1 MKINDW
7 EIGQSEVL
15 LQTPIYSLKVKREVG
30 KKIPKNFNAENIK
43 FKVGLYLHNKKT
55 KELSL
60 NDKSIQ
66 SLKDGLLKIFYIIKK
81 SYTKRNGPIYIQL
94 NLGFNGL
101 KKIYLKS
108 GIVNLFDKTSHN
120 VVFWL
125 INQLDQVEQSS
136 DNLVFTKN
144 FECDFLLLRT
154 VHPAGILR
162 NEIFNSTSSKMAYY
176 SLKINMNNLFFLDK
190 IKNGNVDIELVF
202 NKSLYNNSLS
212 CIFSSVHFGLIYERE
227 NFDLRKSVLY
237 VTKKFNDA
245 LSFEN
250 SFKNQY
256 KVFSY
261 EYLKTKSVTF
271 VIDHISKKIA
281 RDIIIFKKNDDNYA
295 SIIYNTEYYPQLLP
309 IKLIFDNKHCT
320 FIFDERN
327 LEKKGF
333 IFCSFCRKSFRCF
346 MLHKCIRK
354 KCPRCFLYYESIDPL
369 KSELVCNSKRVKNV
383 RKQCMKCKKYFNN
396 NDCFLRH
403 LKLSKSY
410 CQKTLFC
417 DFCKQH
423 FNFTKN
429 HICGEKFCQRCLST
443 HKSLLFC
450 PTKELKRKK
459 ISSNFFFS
467 HIQQENGLVISISLL
482 TFGSDNAYEILRFS
496 YIDKCYFKIS
506 INKNNFCERSIEEH
520 FYSHKLTFE
529 DIIQYLEISNL
540 KPIFLLDKNN
550 FNYIL
555 DNVDLIAFKLYTF
568 SNDIVLAE
576 SKYYSFCLLDRYQKL
591 DDVSIL
597 KKINIS
603 INPLYLI
610 TPPFIGDVDYNET
623 LEDARID
630 LFLEEYKSSDLTLMS
645 YLKSFLP
652 AIDIIRTLKKSEFL
666 KESSISYLIVRHK
679 FLEMVNMTLIQI
691 IEFLKSYG
699 HEFYDED
706 FSITKFSSFSSAIFF
721 IFNKVTKDLPTLPS
735 SKPGNIR
742 NTSKYEISFVN
753 GLNKIHKQKYKD
765 HEIFSYVNKNGEQF
779 KVKNF
784 TADWFCK
791 SCKIAFFIEGQFKYI
806 CNNHKLP
813 FDKRRAYLNEN
824 GLRKRKLFKKIS
836 KLEVD
841 QIFVIGQCCIVKK
854 DYPQLFK
861 ESNLYDSKLPQMVL
875 NNLKVFKKEKY
886 DRIHYQKAILPPFT
900 LYLEKEFRASGGSS
914 ATKYDI
920 NSAYLSC
927 LTNPSFL
934 LPESNQPIKIFVNED
949 SNKYFQSLKSEDKIF
964 AIMKAFIV
972 VPLNT
977 EFPFLPIRSK
987 DKGIGYSFCYKCFK
1001 SDCKPELCSHSD
1013 SERGFF
1019 SEGYLSDFLFMKKM
1033 GYKITC
1039 VHIIEFKAMH
1049 HKGLHDIAA
1058 CLLQLRKVDSD
1069 IVRTIS
1075 KLCALIGIGRYALN
1089 QINLQIFI
1097 CYTRHPAEYSEPVA
1111 SDQQKYA
1118 KSSPA

>member
-1 MKINDW
+1 M
-7 EIGQSEVL
+7 
-15 LQTPIYSLKVKREVG
+15 
-30 KKIPKNFNAENIK
+30 
-43 FKVGLYLHNKKT
+43 
-55 KELSL
+55 
-60 NDKSIQ
+60 
-66 SLKDGLLKIFYIIKK
+66 
-81 SYTKRNGPIYIQL
+81 
-94 NLGFNGL
+94 
-101 KKIYLKS
+101 
-108 GIVNLFDKTSHN
+108 
-120 VVFWL
+120 
-125 INQLDQVEQSS
+125 
-136 DNLVFTKN
+136 
-144 FECDFLLLRT
+144 
-154 VHPAGILR
+154 
-162 NEIFNSTSSKMAYY
+162 
-176 SLKINMNNLFFLDK
+176 
-190 IKNGNVDIELVF
+190 
-202 NKSLYNNSLS
+202 
-212 CIFSSVHFGLIYERE
+212 
-227 NFDLRKSVLY
+227 
-237 VTKKFNDA
+237 
-245 LSFEN
+245 
-250 SFKNQY
+250 
-256 KVFSY
+256 
-261 EYLKTKSVTF
+261 
-271 VIDHISKKIA
+271 
-281 RDIIIFKKNDDNYA
+281 
-295 SIIYNTEYYPQLLP
+295 
-309 IKLIFDNKHCT
+309 
-320 FIFDERN
+320 
-327 LEKKGF
+327 
-333 IFCSFCRKSFRCF
+333 
-346 MLHKCIRK
+346 
-354 KCPRCFLYYESIDPL
+354 
-369 KSELVCNSKRVKNV
+369 
-383 RKQCMKCKKYFNN
+383 
-396 NDCFLRH
+396 
-403 LKLSKSY
+403 
-410 CQKTLFC
+410 
-417 DFCKQH
+417 
-423 FNFTKN
+423 
-429 HICGEKFCQRCLST
+429 
-443 HKSLLFC
+443 
-450 PTKELKRKK
+450 
-459 ISSNFFFS
+459 
-467 HIQQENGLVISISLL
+467 
-482 TFGSDNAYEILRFS
+482 
-496 YIDKCYFKIS
+496 
-506 INKNNFCERSIEEH
+506 
-520 FYSHKLTFE
+520 
-529 DIIQYLEISNL
+529 
-540 KPIFLLDKNN
+540 
-550 FNYIL
+550 
-555 DNVDLIAFKLYTF
+555 
-568 SNDIVLAE
+568 
-576 SKYYSFCLLDRYQKL
+576 
-591 DDVSIL
+591 
-597 KKINIS
+597 
-603 INPLYLI
+603 
-610 TPPFIGDVDYNET
+610 
-623 LEDARID
+623 
-630 LFLEEYKSSDLTLMS
+630 
-645 YLKSFLP
+645 
-652 AIDIIRTLKKSEFL
+652 
-666 KESSISYLIVRHK
+666 
-679 FLEMVNMTLIQI
+679 
-691 IEFLKSYG
+691 
-699 HEFYDED
+699 
-706 FSITKFSSFSSAIFF
+706 
-721 IFNKVTKDLPTLPS
+721 PTLPS

-875 NNLKVFKKEKY
+875 NNLKIFKKEKY

-1089 QINLQIFI
+1089 IDKNSNCETKVIDNCDELFIGIEQKDIKNIEFYGNCAVAFKEKIMTNSENSKLSSRLNCCSLLFGSLSNAVRREIYKFYLYLKNIDGINIIRIDTDSIIISYLKTEHIDFI
-1097 CYTRHPAEYSEPVA
+1097 KDFINQSFFDYKVEIENINRVISFSKQAHYIKTERSKFLKVTGLRLSIQDRFDLE
-1111 SDQQKYA
+1111 
-1118 KSSPA
+1118 